1 MATNEKVTEVAI
13 GAMKALYEKRL
24 NAKLKRVEKAVRKFE
39 SFYTA
44 VRGALGTASFGDI
57 KFGGTVME
65 FVFTHPDYEGH
76 SFRFAT
82 DLDGDRDTIHAEV
95 TEVAEDGEKI
105 WDYCGTIDGKADPV
119 TSVNRIFAAI
129 AKWDK

>member
-1 MATNEKVTEVAI
+1 MVVLPRI
-13 GAMKALYEKRL
+13 PIFPHCLPPWGKAGNVGYC
-24 NAKLKRVEKAVRKFE
+24 
-39 SFYTA
+39 
-44 VRGALGTASFGDI
+44 GALGTASFGDI

-95 TEVAEDGEKI
+95 TELAGDGEKR